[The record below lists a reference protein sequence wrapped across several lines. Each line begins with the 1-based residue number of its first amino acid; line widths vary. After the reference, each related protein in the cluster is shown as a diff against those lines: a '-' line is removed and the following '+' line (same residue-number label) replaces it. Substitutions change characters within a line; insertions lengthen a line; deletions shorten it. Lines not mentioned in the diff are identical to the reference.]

1 MVRQFLIRSENSP
14 VILVSLFRGINLNH
28 IRGIVF
34 DLDGTLVT
42 STLDFNQIRLD
53 IGCPA
58 DVDVLSFVETLSL
71 DERTDAEAIIHQHE
85 VEDAEQSEWLPGAKE
100 FVDQCLALGMPLAI
114 LTRNSEFSSNKKIAK
129 NNIPI
134 SLLYTRENSLP
145 KPDPSALNEI
155 AEIFSLPN
163 PSIMM
168 VGDYKYDL
176 EAGRN
181 ANMSTCLVNCEGEP
195 DYLYLAD
202 HRFSSFIH
210 LHSAFFPG

>member
-1 MVRQFLIRSENSP
+1 M
-14 VILVSLFRGINLNH
+14 NH

-71 DERTDAEAIIHQHE
+71 PERADAEAIIHQHE
-85 VEDAEQSEWLPGAKE
+85 VE
-100 FVDQCLALGMPLAI
+100 
-114 LTRNSEFSSNKKIAK
+114 K
-129 NNIPI
+129 N
-134 SLLYTRENSLP
+134 
-145 KPDPSALNEI
+145 
-155 AEIFSLPN
+155 FSLPN

-195 DYLYLAD
+195 DYLHLSD
-202 HRFSSFIH
+202 HRYSSFIH
-210 LHSAFFPG
+210 LHSAFFAGR